1 MAKNYITLYII
12 VFVVVTLMFFFGGYV
27 GYKYLVVVAAV
38 SVWWLG
44 MVLRGYKVVDDRIW
58 ARKLFGF
65 FIIVII
71 VFSVMMFVDFMVS
84 DSYTLLVVVW

>member
-1 MAKNYITLYII
+1 
-12 VFVVVTLMFFFGGYV
+12 MFFFGGYV